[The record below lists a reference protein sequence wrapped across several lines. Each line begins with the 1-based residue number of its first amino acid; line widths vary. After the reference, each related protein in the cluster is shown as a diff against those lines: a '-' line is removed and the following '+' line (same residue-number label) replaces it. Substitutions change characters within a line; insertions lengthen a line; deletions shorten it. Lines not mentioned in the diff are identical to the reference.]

1 MESSRFRRGSARPR
15 ARPARA
21 DLTRAVFRL
30 GRGGSMPAAS
40 RIEQRLKRRTARIGV
55 IGLGYVGLPLA
66 VEFAKA
72 GFHVTGFEINEKRV
86 GELNRGRSYIQ
97 DVPTREVRDLVREG
111 KLRGT
116 MDFDELRKMDAIDIC
131 VPTPLRK

>member
-40 RIEQRLKRRTARIGV
+40 RVEQRLKRRSARIGG

-72 GFHVTGFEINEKRV
+72 GVRVTGVEINEKRG
-86 GELNRGRSYIQ
+86 GERNRGRSYIH
-97 DVPTREVRDLVREG
+97 DGPTREGRE
-111 KLRGT
+111 L
-116 MDFDELRKMDAIDIC
+116 
-131 VPTPLRK
+131 